1 MIVDMITD
9 LWERGC
15 ERLAAE
21 LPEQQYNTWI
31 RPLPPAEVT
40 PAGDGLRVGLR
51 VPNRFKLDWI
61 RMQYGARIESALSEL
76 AGQPVRLELSLLPR
90 EPEQRFAVAGS
101 HAVQSTARVIAPGAV
116 SLGAMLDPRLV
127 QSQPPVSAAEPPL
140 AAAGPATLFPVQ
152 PADAASPVAGRPG
165 AARRST
171 GRSSGVT
178 GRPRVGTATAQAGSA
193 AASVVSAAAAAQ
205 VQAPPPSTL
214 VAAPVAAPRSPGI
227 VAGALGNSAG
237 APINQVGRLNPALT
251 FETLVP
257 GRANQMARTAAL
269 HVVGAPGQMYNPLFI
284 YGGVGLGKTHLIH
297 AVGNALLRDNPGAR
311 VLYLHAEQFISD
323 VVKNYQRKTFDE
335 LKAKYHSLDLLLID
349 DVQFFAG
356 KDRTQEEFFNAF
368 EALLAKRA
376 HIIMTSDTYPKGL
389 VDIDERL
396 TSRFDAG
403 LTVAIEP
410 PELEMRV
417 AILLKKAQAEGAGM
431 PEDVAFFV
439 AKNVRA
445 NVRELEGAL
454 RKVLAYAKFSH
465 KEISINLAREAL
477 KDLLSIQ
484 NRQISVENIQKTV
497 ADFYKI
503 KIADMYSKK
512 RPVSIARPRQIAMY
526 LAKEMTQKSLPE
538 IGELFGGRDHTT
550 VLHAVRKIGGE
561 RQKNTEL
568 NQQLHV
574 LEQTL
579 KG

>member
-1 MIVDMITD
+1 MNPD
-9 LWERGC
+9 LWQLGC
-15 ERLAAE
+15 ERLATE
-21 LPEQQYNTWI
+21 LPEQQFNTWI
-31 RPLPPAEVT
+31 RPLPAADIVDDDG
-40 PAGDGLRVGLR
+40 GDGAVASVR

-61 RMQYGARIESALSEL
+61 RSQYAGRIEGVLSEL
-76 AGQPVRLELSLLPR
+76 AGKPVRLELSLAPR
-90 EPEQRFAVAGS
+90 EPMPATRTGPAA
-101 HAVQSTARVIAPGAV
+101 H
-116 SLGAMLDPRLV
+116 
-127 QSQPPVSAAEPPL
+127 QPVR
-140 AAAGPATLFPVQ
+140 AAALLNTQALAHATSVQ
-152 PADAASPVAGRPG
+152 PLS
-165 AARRST
+165 
-171 GRSSGVT
+171 
-178 GRPRVGTATAQAGSA
+178 
-193 AASVVSAAAAAQ
+193 
-205 VQAPPPSTL
+205 APPNGAGGHLPPAAHSHRLNTALTFDTL
-214 VAAPVAAPRSPGI
+214 VA
-227 VAGALGNSAG
+227 
-237 APINQVGRLNPALT
+237 
-251 FETLVP
+251 

-269 HVVGAPGQMYNPLFI
+269 HVAGAPGVMYNPLFI

-297 AVGNALLRDNPGAR
+297 AVGNALLKDRSDAR

-417 AILLKKAQAEGAGM
+417 AILIRKAQAEGTEM
-431 PEDVAFFV
+431 PEDVAFFI

-454 RKVLAYAKFSH
+454 RKVLAYSRFSH
-465 KEISINLAREAL
+465 KDINIGLAREAL

-484 NRQISVENIQKTV
+484 NRQVGVENIQKTV

-503 KIADMYSKK
+503 KVADMYSKK
-512 RPVSIARPRQIAMY
+512 RPASIAKPRQIAMY
-526 LAKEMTQKSLPE
+526 LAKELTQKSLPE

-550 VLHAVRKIGGE
+550 VLHAVRKIGGD
-561 RQKNTEL
+561 RTKDTEL

>member
-1 MIVDMITD
+1 MSAAELTTAGQSPDDPAT
-9 LWERGC
+9 LWQRTC
-15 ERLAAE
+15 ERLATE
-21 LPEQQYNTWI
+21 LPEQQFNTWI
-31 RPLPPAEVT
+31 RPLPPAEVSQSEGVT
-40 PAGDGLRVGLR
+40 LVSVRVA
-51 VPNRFKLDWI
+51 NRFMLDWI
-61 RMQYGARIESALSEL
+61 RTQYSA
-76 AGQPVRLELSLLPR
+76 RLEAILGELQSGEIRLDLALAPR
-90 EPEQRFAVAGS
+90 
-101 HAVQSTARVIAPGAV
+101 
-116 SLGAMLDPRLV
+116 M
-127 QSQPPVSAAEPPL
+127 
-140 AAAGPATLFPVQ
+140 
-152 PADAASPVAGRPG
+152 
-165 AARRST
+165 
-171 GRSSGVT
+171 
-178 GRPRVGTATAQAGSA
+178 
-193 AASVVSAAAAAQ
+193 
-205 VQAPPPSTL
+205 
-214 VAAPVAAPRSPGI
+214 AAPVGGLRPGMVMPGRALPPNAQASPAMPPQMAQAQAANQGP
-227 VAGALGNSAG
+227 AGAAYPQASEPGRGGRAQ
-237 APINQVGRLNPALT
+237 PQVMGLNPALT
-251 FETLVP
+251 FDNLVP

-269 HVVGAPGQMYNPLFI
+269 HVAGAPGQMYNPLFI
-284 YGGVGLGKTHLIH
+284 YGGVGLGKTHLMN
-297 AVGNALLRDNPGAR
+297 AVGNALLADKPDAR
-311 VLYLHAEQFISD
+311 ILYLHAEQFISD

-335 LKAKYHSLDLLLID
+335 LKAKYHNLDLLLID

-368 EALLAKRA
+368 EALLAKKA

-389 VDIDERL
+389 ANIDERL

-417 AILLKKAQAEGAGM
+417 AILIKKAAQEGIDM

-454 RKVLAYAKFSH
+454 RKVLAFAKFSH
-465 KEISINLAREAL
+465 KEITINLAREAL

-503 KIADMYSKK
+503 KVADMYSKK
-512 RPVSIARPRQIAMY
+512 RPASIAKPRQIAMY
-526 LAKEMTQKSLPE
+526 LAKELTQKSLPE

-550 VLHAVRKIGGE
+550 VLHAVRKIAGE
-561 RQKNTEL
+561 RGKDTEL

>member
-1 MIVDMITD
+1 MSVD
-9 LWERGC
+9 LWQRGC

-21 LPEQQYNTWI
+21 LPEQQFNTWI
-31 RPLPPAEVT
+31 RPLPPADVSD
-40 PAGDGLRVGLR
+40 GDASGAVVSLR

-61 RMQYGARIESALSEL
+61 RSQYAGRIKDVLTEL
-76 AGQPVRLELSLLPR
+76 AGKPIRLELSLAPR
-90 EPEQRFAVAGS
+90 EAAASRAL
-101 HAVQSTARVIAPGAV
+101 GAV
-116 SLGAMLDPRLV
+116 PGPRPTNGA
-127 QSQPPVSAAEPPL
+127 
-140 AAAGPATLFPVQ
+140 AAAGAWLHGVLPASAP
-152 PADAASPVAGRPG
+152 DA
-165 AARRST
+165 
-171 GRSSGVT
+171 
-178 GRPRVGTATAQAGSA
+178 A
-193 AASVVSAAAAAQ
+193 AASSTPRPAATTGAA
-205 VQAPPPSTL
+205 S
-214 VAAPVAAPRSPGI
+214 RHK
-227 VAGALGNSAG
+227 
-237 APINQVGRLNPALT
+237 LNPALT
-251 FETLVP
+251 FDTLVA

-269 HVVGAPGQMYNPLFI
+269 HVAGAPGVMYNPLFV
-284 YGGVGLGKTHLIH
+284 YGGVGLGKTHLVH
-297 AVGNALLRDNPGAR
+297 AVGNALLKDRPDAR

-349 DVQFFAG
+349 DVQFFGG
-356 KDRTQEEFFNAF
+356 KERSQEEFFNAF

-403 LTVAIEP
+403 LTVAIEA

-417 AILLKKAQAEGAGM
+417 AILIKKAIAEGAEM

-454 RKVLAYAKFSH
+454 RKVLAYSRFSQ
-465 KEISINLAREAL
+465 KEININLAREAL

-484 NRQISVENIQKTV
+484 NRQISVENIQKMV

-503 KIADMYSKK
+503 KVADMYSKK
-512 RPVSIARPRQIAMY
+512 RPASIARPRQIAMY
-526 LAKEMTQKSLPE
+526 LAKELTQKSLPE

-561 RQKNTEL
+561 RGKSTEL